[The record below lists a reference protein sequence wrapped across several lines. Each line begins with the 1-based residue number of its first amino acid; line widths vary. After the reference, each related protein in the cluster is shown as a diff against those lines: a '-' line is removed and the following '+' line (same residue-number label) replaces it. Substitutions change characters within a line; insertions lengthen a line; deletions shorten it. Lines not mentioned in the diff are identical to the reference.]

1 MPDTRTRNMEKRRE
15 RILEQARKMLA
26 EGGFEALNL
35 RDLAGVSG
43 VTVPT
48 LYNLIGNKAE
58 ILRALVLGSFAEY
71 EAEMEGMTPT
81 TEELPALMVST
92 FTSLLQRDEDYY
104 RATALANE
112 RVELESDDH
121 RNYGYKR
128 GPLRRYAK
136 NLCQAALDEGLLRG
150 EIDQELLI
158 EQMIGTHQVAFRDW
172 AHRVISLEELKQ
184 LSLSGF
190 YITLAADAVDT
201 FRHQLVKKLAAMR

>member
-35 RDLAGVSG
+35 RDLADVSG

-58 ILRALVLGSFAEY
+58 ILRALVLGGFAEY

-92 FTSLLQRDEDYY
+92 FT
-104 RATALANE
+104 A
-112 RVELESDDH
+112 
-121 RNYGYKR
+121 
-128 GPLRRYAK
+128 PPRR
-136 NLCQAALDEGLLRG
+136 GLLPRHGTG
-150 EIDQELLI
+150 ERARR
-158 EQMIGTHQVAFRDW
+158 IG
-172 AHRVISLEELKQ
+172 I
-184 LSLSGF
+184 G
-190 YITLAADAVDT
+190 
-201 FRHQLVKKLAAMR
+201 